1 MNKNTKRKKVAAHKA
16 GLDKHQP
23 RRYKKAKVGY
33 SAAEITK
40 SVGRDRA

>member
-1 MNKNTKRKKVAAHKA
+1 MNKNTKRKKLALRESAC
-16 GLDKHQP
+16 HQP
-23 RRYKKAKVGY
+23 RRYKKAKVAF

>member
-1 MNKNTKRKKVAAHKA
+1 MNKNTKRKKLALRKYAGHAPRVHKGPKVAK
-16 GLDKHQP
+16 
-23 RRYKKAKVGY
+23 